1 MDTRSSTRPISRD
14 SLLNIPDSFS
24 IPVMP
29 IYSPTGFEVPP
40 EVTSNIV
47 STEVTVDNVS
57 EMVEIIH
64 HKKRRKKP
72 TISRSLTWTH
82 TPLRR
87 SGRKRNQPWFCN
99 TPNNPIFVDSNDVN
113 LSNPKNATFVS
124 GPSIE
129 ILNDNDDINPFN
141 IPTKRSKKF
150 TTGEIVSV
158 DANVCHES
166 VDVTM
171 KSCIDKHQGE
181 TSGTKANQPVKNKRK
196 KIMSSKSKVKRVS
209 KKPDKA
215 CIDEP
220 VPKPNTK
227 SSGENTPKNTP
238 EDPNKENKIW
248 GIRTRSS
255 TAQFH
260 RCIQILRHHQK
271 QAVRNMGFG
280 QLLTFMVNGLPAK
293 LAYYVVDNFDPKRMV
308 IKVANRTIK
317 VDRDSIKILLGVPS
331 SGIKFQPGN
340 ELKQRDPKVLKWRRR
355 YSTSFISPTQ
365 LVDKIRDSPDEDSF
379 NFRMDF
385 IMCFLSVMVEC
396 YAQGRLKETVLD
408 YISSDVDFKHV
419 DWVYYIIEA
428 IKGCKERWR
437 REDNTSEFAGP
448 LAILML
454 LYVDSTKCNGMVV
467 DDSVNAITFWT
478 KQNLKFRQE
487 LEIQNGCFG
496 KVKLKRL
503 SKVVNDGSQLF
514 LDVDLDVMSS
524 EVHKKLDLIVKE
536 KSYVEESLISL
547 MNNFHESD
555 EVKALVQRYE
565 SIMKFSPNWKSHE
578 VHNQDDDCHVPSA
591 ETDHIISNILREIH
605 VSVHLDQ
612 SPNKQPHENAI
623 PSDQISGIQEAITS
637 PVAKEMISSDPPNVS
652 DEVPTTPVG
661 GQDIFSHPAIDP
673 TIEIH
678 HNPSPKSHGQVVVDN
693 HTSSIP
699 VTPHTPHVSNDD
711 LQVQKEIPVV
721 ENTTTA
727 SFISVNEGPNCDLCL
742 SQTQDKPYGPTDKNY
757 PISSLPPQSVFKEI
771 VENMESKRIKLPRH
785 PSYPSVMKSP
795 CELVYYS
802 SSNVEITMGMMQSIA
817 YDTSIH
823 INILE
828 AWVDVLNH
836 DEQRR
841 SDDSPHRLFLK
852 PNTLSSWTIHNHSC
866 DEKQRLDIFT
876 SNLSNQLES
885 IDISLNLKGVD
896 MVFIPLEESESF
908 FLMVF
913 DLKHPSIT
921 IVDVK
926 PDSDP
931 LLKIVDH
938 DDYFEK
944 DTASKMKYIFTR
956 FLESVHHTKSNQ
968 IASSPIHRMKLFWA
982 TPLFLNDNV
991 VFLMRHMEKFFG
1003 RHLAFNCEFENNGSR
1018 KKAQLKTLRNK
1029 YAAAILL
1036 SCINNMAPKIKK
1048 LLA

>member
-24 IPVMP
+24 IPVIP

-40 EVTSNIV
+40 KVTSNIV
-47 STEVTVDNVS
+47 STEVTVDNV
-57 EMVEIIH
+57 
-64 HKKRRKKP
+64 
-72 TISRSLTWTH
+72 T
-82 TPLRR
+82 
-87 SGRKRNQPWFCN
+87 
-99 TPNNPIFVDSNDVN
+99 
-113 LSNPKNATFVS
+113 TFVS

-129 ILNDNDDINPFN
+129 ILNDNDDINPVN

-196 KIMSSKSKVKRVS
+196 KSMSSRSKVKRVS

-227 SSGENTPKNTP
+227 SRGENTPKNTP
-238 EDPNKENKIW
+238 EDPNKEKKIW

-271 QAVRNMGFG
+271 QVVRNMGFG

-293 LAYYVVDNFDPKRMV
+293 LAYYVVDNFDPKLIV
-308 IKVANRTIK
+308 IKVGNRTIK

-365 LVDKIRDSPDEDSF
+365 LVDKIRDSLDEDSF

-396 YAQGRLKETVLD
+396 YAQGSLKEIVLD

-428 IKGCKERWR
+428 IKRCKERWR
-437 REDNTSEFAGP
+437 REDNRSEFAGP

-487 LEIQNGCFG
+487 LKIQNGCFG

-524 EVHKKLDLIVKE
+524 EFHKKLDLIVKE

-578 VHNQDDDCHVPSA
+578 VHNQDDAGVGEHVPESSHQNKGSHSSLENHVDDSSQSNRSSEHDHSSDEEVHSFQDYEANNEEEDVQTKSPSPNHQNLSANHNQCDNQAPVISNEVENQISDDCHVPSA
-591 ETDHIISNILREIH
+591 ETDHIISNILGEIH

-637 PVAKEMISSDPPNVS
+637 PVAKEMISSDPPN
-652 DEVPTTPVG
+652 
-661 GQDIFSHPAIDP
+661 DP

-699 VTPHTPHVSNDD
+699 VTPHTLHVSNDD

-727 SFISVNEGPNCDLCL
+727 SLISVNEGPNCDLCL
-742 SQTQDKPYGPTDKNY
+742 SQTQDKPYGPTDKNCKFS
-757 PISSLPPQSVFKEI
+757 IF
-771 VENMESKRIKLPRH
+771 MERFH
-785 PSYPSVMKSP
+785 YT
-795 CELVYYS
+795 C
-802 SSNVEITMGMMQSIA
+802 N
-817 YDTSIH
+817 
-823 INILE
+823 
-828 AWVDVLNH
+828 
-836 DEQRR
+836 
-841 SDDSPHRLFLK
+841 
-852 PNTLSSWTIHNHSC
+852 
-866 DEKQRLDIFT
+866 IFT
-876 SNLSNQLES
+876 Y
-885 IDISLNLKGVD
+885 
-896 MVFIPLEESESF
+896 M
-908 FLMVF
+908 
-913 DLKHPSIT
+913 
-921 IVDVK
+921 K

-944 DTASKMKYIFTR
+944 DTASIMKYIFTR

-982 TPLFLNDNV
+982 TLLFLNDNV

-1003 RHLAFNCEFENNGSR
+1003 RHLAFNCEFDNNGSR

>member
-14 SLLNIPDSFS
+14 SVLNIPDSFS
-24 IPVMP
+24 IPVIP

-47 STEVTVDNVS
+47 STEVTVDNLRLLV
-57 EMVEIIH
+57 V
-64 HKKRRKKP
+64 
-72 TISRSLTWTH
+72 L
-82 TPLRR
+82 PLR
-87 SGRKRNQPWFCN
+87 F
-99 TPNNPIFVDSNDVN
+99 
-113 LSNPKNATFVS
+113 
-124 GPSIE
+124 
-129 ILNDNDDINPFN
+129 LNDNDDINPVN

-158 DANVCHES
+158 DANVCHKS

-196 KIMSSKSKVKRVS
+196 KSISSRSKVKRVS

-227 SSGENTPKNTP
+227 SRGENTPKNTP

-293 LAYYVVDNFDPKRMV
+293 LAYYVVDNFDPKLMV
-308 IKVANRTIK
+308 IKV
-317 VDRDSIKILLGVPS
+317 
-331 SGIKFQPGN
+331 
-340 ELKQRDPKVLKWRRR
+340 
-355 YSTSFISPTQ
+355 
-365 LVDKIRDSPDEDSF
+365 
-379 NFRMDF
+379 
-385 IMCFLSVMVEC
+385 
-396 YAQGRLKETVLD
+396 GRLKETVLD

-578 VHNQDDDCHVPSA
+578 VHNQDDAGVGEHVPESSHQNKGSHSSLENHVDDSSQSNRSSEHDHSSDEEVHSFQDYEANNEEEDVQTKSPSPNHENLSADHNQCDNQAIVISNKVENQISDDCHVPSA

-742 SQTQDKPYGPTDKNY
+742 SQTQDKPYGPTDKN
-757 PISSLPPQSVFKEI
+757 
-771 VENMESKRIKLPRH
+771 
-785 PSYPSVMKSP
+785 
-795 CELVYYS
+795 
-802 SSNVEITMGMMQSIA
+802 
-817 YDTSIH
+817 
-823 INILE
+823 
-828 AWVDVLNH
+828 
-836 DEQRR
+836 
-841 SDDSPHRLFLK
+841 
-852 PNTLSSWTIHNHSC
+852 
-866 DEKQRLDIFT
+866 
-876 SNLSNQLES
+876 
-885 IDISLNLKGVD
+885 
-896 MVFIPLEESESF
+896 
-908 FLMVF
+908 
-913 DLKHPSIT
+913 
-921 IVDVK
+921 
-926 PDSDP
+926 
-931 LLKIVDH
+931 
-938 DDYFEK
+938 
-944 DTASKMKYIFTR
+944 
-956 FLESVHHTKSNQ
+956 
-968 IASSPIHRMKLFWA
+968 
-982 TPLFLNDNV
+982 
-991 VFLMRHMEKFFG
+991 
-1003 RHLAFNCEFENNGSR
+1003 
-1018 KKAQLKTLRNK
+1018 
-1029 YAAAILL
+1029 
-1036 SCINNMAPKIKK
+1036 
-1048 LLA
+1048 

>member
-1 MDTRSSTRPISRD
+1 MDTRSSTRPISKD
-14 SLLNIPDSFS
+14 SVLNILDSFS
-24 IPVMP
+24 IPVIP

-40 EVTSNIV
+40 KVTSNIV

-57 EMVEIIH
+57 EMVEIKH

-72 TISRSLTWTH
+72 PISPSLTWTH

-87 SGRKRNQPWFCN
+87 SGRKRNQHWFCN
-99 TPNNPIFVDSNDVN
+99 SPNNPIFLDSNVFN
-113 LSNPKNATFVS
+113 LSNAKNATIVS

-129 ILNDNDDINPFN
+129 ILNDNDDINPVN

-158 DANVCHES
+158 DANICHKS
-166 VDVTM
+166 VDVKM

-196 KIMSSKSKVKRVS
+196 KSISSRSKVKRVC

-227 SSGENTPKNTP
+227 SRGQNTPTNTP
-238 EDPNKENKIW
+238 EDLNKEK
-248 GIRTRSS
+248 
-255 TAQFH
+255 
-260 RCIQILRHHQK
+260 K
-271 QAVRNMGFG
+271 FG
-280 QLLTFMVNGLPAK
+280 
-293 LAYYVVDNFDPKRMV
+293 
-308 IKVANRTIK
+308 
-317 VDRDSIKILLGVPS
+317 
-331 SGIKFQPGN
+331 
-340 ELKQRDPKVLKWRRR
+340 RDPKVLEWRRR

-396 YAQGRLKETVLD
+396 YAQGSLKEIVLD
-408 YISSDVDFKHV
+408 YISSDVDFKNV

-428 IKGCKERWR
+428 IKRCKKRWR
-437 REDNTSEFAGP
+437 REDNRSEFAGP

-524 EVHKKLDLIVKE
+524 EVQKKLDLIVKE

-547 MNNFHESD
+547 MNNLHESD

-578 VHNQDDDCHVPSA
+578 VHNQDDAGVGEHVPESSHQNKGSHSSLENHVDDSSQSNRSSEHDHSSDEEVHSFQDYEANNEEEDVQTKSHDCHVPSA
-591 ETDHIISNILREIH
+591 ETDHIISNICNEIH

-678 HNPSPKSHGQVVVDN
+678 HNPSPKSHGQMVVDN

-802 SSNVEITMGMMQSIA
+802 SSHVEITMGMMQSFA

-876 SNLSNQLES
+876 SNISKQLES
-885 IDISLNLKGVD
+885 TDISLNLKGVD

-926 PDSDP
+926 PDLDP

-968 IASSPIHRMKLFWA
+968 IASSPIHRMKLPWA
-982 TPLFLNDNV
+982 TPMFLNDNV

-1003 RHLAFNCEFENNGSR
+1003 RHLAFNCEFDNHGSR

-1036 SCINNMAPKIKK
+1036 SCRNNMPPKIKK

>member
-29 IYSPTGFEVPP
+29 IYSPTGFEVHP

-113 LSNPKNATFVS
+113 LSNAKNATFVS

-150 TTGEIVSV
+150 TMGEIVSV

-196 KIMSSKSKVKRVS
+196 KIMSSRSKVKRVS

-308 IKVANRTIK
+308 IKV
-317 VDRDSIKILLGVPS
+317 
-331 SGIKFQPGN
+331 
-340 ELKQRDPKVLKWRRR
+340 
-355 YSTSFISPTQ
+355 
-365 LVDKIRDSPDEDSF
+365 
-379 NFRMDF
+379 
-385 IMCFLSVMVEC
+385 
-396 YAQGRLKETVLD
+396 GRLKETVLD

-578 VHNQDDDCHVPSA
+578 VHNQDDAGVGEHVPESSHQNKGSHSSL
-591 ETDHIISNILREIH
+591 ENHVDDSSQSNRSSEHDHSSDEE
-605 VSVHLDQ
+605 VHSFQDYEANNEEEDVQ
-612 SPNKQPHENAI
+612 TKSR
-623 PSDQISGIQEAITS
+623 IQEAITS

-678 HNPSPKSHGQVVVDN
+678 HNPSPKSHGQMVVDN

-742 SQTQDKPYGPTDKNY
+742 SQTQDKPYGPTDKNFPLY
-757 PISSLPPQSVFKEI
+757 IDPISSLPPQSVFKEI

-795 CELVYYS
+795 WFDRGVHL
-802 SSNVEITMGMMQSIA
+802 QSA
-817 YDTSIH
+817 LTK
-823 INILE
+823 
-828 AWVDVLNH
+828 
-836 DEQRR
+836 Q
-841 SDDSPHRLFLK
+841 
-852 PNTLSSWTIHNHSC
+852 
-866 DEKQRLDIFT
+866 EKQVWNFLF
-876 SNLSNQLES
+876 QVHQ
-885 IDISLNLKGVD
+885 SLL
-896 MVFIPLEESESF
+896 P
-908 FLMVF
+908 
-913 DLKHPSIT
+913 
-921 IVDVK
+921 
-926 PDSDP
+926 
-931 LLKIVDH
+931 
-938 DDYFEK
+938 
-944 DTASKMKYIFTR
+944 R
-956 FLESVHHTKSNQ
+956 
-968 IASSPIHRMKLFWA
+968 
-982 TPLFLNDNV
+982 
-991 VFLMRHMEKFFG
+991 
-1003 RHLAFNCEFENNGSR
+1003 
-1018 KKAQLKTLRNK
+1018 
-1029 YAAAILL
+1029 
-1036 SCINNMAPKIKK
+1036 
-1048 LLA
+1048 